1 MYLFGL
7 NKIIHYIKE
16 IVIEQSRLNGLPV
29 DGDINVSVRFIAD
42 SKSMDCDRDPVKEN
56 EEEVETSFLPEKHS
70 QPLE

>member
-56 EEEVETSFLPEKHS
+56 EEEVETSFLPEKT
-70 QPLE
+70 